1 MSTEINISGV
11 RDVTGTAPIAS
22 TGGTTPAISI
32 ATANTSTTGALSSTD
47 WNTFNNK
54 QDALTLTTTGTSG
67 AATLVGATLN
77 IPQYSGGGSIY
88 GQYIFPQSSGN
99 YINPSVTSA
108 PNSSTF
114 TGVANR
120 CFAYPFVPSTTITI
134 NELRMNV
141 TGPVAS
147 SLARILIFDNLVN
160 VPNNKL
166 YESSNLDCSTT
177 GLKTATTTQTF
188 TAGQIYW
195 LAVHFNS
202 TPNTTGI
209 TTTALINIKGASSM
223 SAVYGYRVD
232 QTFGSFPSTFGT
244 PVDYST
250 GQLPA
255 LQLKI
260 A

>member
-1 MSTEINISGV
+1 MAEVKISDLTSATTPLAGTEVVPIVQGGV
-11 RDVTGTAPIAS
+11 TKKVAVSNFGGS
-22 TGGTTPAISI
+22 GTTFA
-32 ATANTSTTGALSSTD
+32 
-47 WNTFNNK
+47 
-54 QDALTLTTTGTSG
+54 
-67 AATLVGATLN
+67 
-77 IPQYSGGGSIY
+77 
-88 GQYIFPQSSGN
+88 QYIFPQSSGN
-99 YINPSVTSA
+99 YIIPAITMA
-108 PNSSTF
+108 PNSSTL

-134 NELRMNV
+134 NELRLNV
-141 TGPVAS
+141 TTAVAS

-195 LAVHFNS
+195 LAVHFSS
-202 TPNTTGI
+202 TQAITGI
-209 TTTALINIKGASSM
+209 TTTALINIKGASTM